1 MRKLLIFALA
11 GFIAQ
16 LIDGSLGMGFGA
28 SSSSILLT
36 FGITP
41 AIVSATVHF
50 SEIATTAASGT
61 SHFKFK
67 NVHKPT
73 MLKLAIPGAVAA
85 FVGAAFL
92 SHIKGDHIKPFIA
105 LFLLSMG
112 FYILYQFLFKRNH
125 TTFTQENSKIS
136 NFVII
141 PQGAIAGLLDA
152 IGGGGWGP
160 VNTPLLLSSKKLE
173 PRYAIGTVS
182 ASEFFVT
189 LSASV
194 SFIIFLGWSQINWFL
209 VIALSIGGMLAAPI
223 SAYLVRILPVN
234 ILAICVSGLIIFTNS
249 NALLKYVVADDTV
262 ANMIRVGIII
272 SIISL
277 IIYFISKNR
286 KPEMSLQKNEIKNLD

>member
-11 GFIAQ
+11 GFVAQ

-41 AIVSATVHF
+41 AVVSATVHF

-61 SHFKFK
+61 SHLKFK

-73 MLKLAIPGAVAA
+73 MFKLAIPGAVTA
-85 FVGAAFL
+85 FVGAAL
-92 SHIKGDHIKPFIA
+92 LTHIKGDNIKPFIA

-112 FYILYQFLFKRNH
+112 LYILYQFLFKRNH
-125 TTFTQENSKIS
+125 PTEQRKTGNIKSYVAVS
-136 NFVII
+136 
-141 PQGAIAGLLDA
+141 QGAIAGFLDS

-173 PRYAIGTVS
+173 PRFAIGTVS

-194 SFIIFLGWSQINWFL
+194 SFVIFLGVSQINWGL
-209 VIALSIGGMLAAPI
+209 VIALSIGGMIAAPI
-223 SAYLVRILPVN
+223 SALLVRILPVN

-249 NALLKYVVADDTV
+249 NALLQYLVPSASI
-262 ANMIRVGIII
+262 ANIIKIGIVLAFII
-272 SIISL
+272 LMLFVINRNRS
-277 IIYFISKNR
+277 FKQAKN
-286 KPEMSLQKNEIKNLD
+286 KKKVEV